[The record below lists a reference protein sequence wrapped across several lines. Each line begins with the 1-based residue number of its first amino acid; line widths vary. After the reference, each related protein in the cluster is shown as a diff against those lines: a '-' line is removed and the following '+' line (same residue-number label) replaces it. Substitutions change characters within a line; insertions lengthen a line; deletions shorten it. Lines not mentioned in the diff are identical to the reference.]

1 MAVVTACNR
10 ARKFFVHGR
19 MTRAFSLLSL
29 LLGIIMAQCPPPAPP
44 PPTCDGCTSLDERE
58 PIVPNGETRCV
69 PAGQTMTVSNLN
81 LGQNATLIVCGT
93 LIANGDLNLNNNGS
107 QLIISPGEA
116 FRSLRA

>member
-10 ARKFFVHGR
+10 ARKFFVYGR

-29 LLGIIMAQCPPPAPP
+29 LLGIIVAQCPPPAPP
-44 PPTCDGCTSLDERE
+44 PPTCDGCIPLNENN
-58 PIVPNGETRCV
+58 PVVPNGQTRCV

-81 LGQNATLIVCGT
+81 LWQNATLIVCGT
-93 LIANGDLNLNNNGS
+93 LIVNGNLNLNNSGS

-116 FRSLRA
+116 FRSLPA